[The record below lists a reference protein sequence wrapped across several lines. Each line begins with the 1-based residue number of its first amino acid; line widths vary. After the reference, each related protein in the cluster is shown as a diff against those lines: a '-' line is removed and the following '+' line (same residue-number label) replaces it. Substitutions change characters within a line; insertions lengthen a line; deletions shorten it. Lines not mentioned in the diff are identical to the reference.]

1 MNKRRIYFYSALI
14 ITLGVITLLATGSSL
29 LTMAVDND
37 NKIPLGTFI
46 TWAGIIALPLSV
58 YWELRN
64 WEIQLKV
71 KYYFVN
77 QLVAFGITKE
87 TGSRIRFDI
96 DVKF

>member
-64 WEIQLKV
+64 
-71 KYYFVN
+71 
-77 QLVAFGITKE
+77 
-87 TGSRIRFDI
+87 
-96 DVKF
+96 